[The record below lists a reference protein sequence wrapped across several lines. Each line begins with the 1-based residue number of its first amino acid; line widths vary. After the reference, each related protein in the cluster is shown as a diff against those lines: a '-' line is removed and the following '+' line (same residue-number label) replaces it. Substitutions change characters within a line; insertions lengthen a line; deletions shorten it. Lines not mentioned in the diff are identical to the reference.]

1 MNHSSPQRV
10 LSDSAGLTN
19 WPARAKEQQMKK
31 HLSIGLSAFALAALL
46 SGCAGGSTTTTTS
59 APAASTPATSS
70 ATTAPASSAPASTA
84 ELKVTPSKAGQ
95 IVVDGKGMSV
105 YYYTKD
111 TKGSG
116 TSACTGGCL
125 TAWPPVTTTS
135 ATPAVDGVT
144 GTVGTITTPDG
155 KKQLTINGMPVY
167 YYQKDKA
174 AGDITGQGVGGV
186 WYLVA
191 PSGEMITAP
200 AGS

>member
-1 MNHSSPQRV
+1 
-10 LSDSAGLTN
+10 
-19 WPARAKEQQMKK
+19 MKK

-46 SGCAGGSTTTTTS
+46 SGCAGGGGTATSTS
-59 APAASTPATSS
+59 APAPSASSAAASSPATSSPATSS
-70 ATTAPASSAPASTA
+70 ATDSPMTSAPASAA
-84 ELKVTPSKAGQ
+84 ELMVAQSKAGQ
-95 IVVDGKGMSV
+95 IVVDGKGMAV

-111 TKGSG
+111 TKDSG
-116 TSACTGGCL
+116 TSACTGACL

-135 ATPAVDGVT
+135 ATPTVDGVT

-167 YYQKDKA
+167 YYAKDKA
-174 AGDITGQGVGGV
+174 PGDITGQGVGSV

-191 PSGEMITAP
+191 PSGEMITAA

>member
-1 MNHSSPQRV
+1 
-10 LSDSAGLTN
+10 
-19 WPARAKEQQMKK
+19 MKK

-46 SGCAGGSTTTTTS
+46 SGCAGGGGTTATSPATTP
-59 APAASTPATSS
+59 APAPAPTLSASSPAT
-70 ATTAPASSAPASTA
+70 APMSSAPASTA
-84 ELKVTPSKAGQ
+84 DLMVAQSKAGQ

-111 TKGSG
+111 TKDSG

-125 TAWPPVTTTS
+125 TAWPPVLTTS
-135 ATPAVDGVT
+135 DTPAVEGVT

-167 YYQKDKA
+167 YYEKDKA
-174 AGDITGQGVGGV
+174 PGDITGQGVGGV

-191 PSGEMITAP
+191 PSGEMITAA